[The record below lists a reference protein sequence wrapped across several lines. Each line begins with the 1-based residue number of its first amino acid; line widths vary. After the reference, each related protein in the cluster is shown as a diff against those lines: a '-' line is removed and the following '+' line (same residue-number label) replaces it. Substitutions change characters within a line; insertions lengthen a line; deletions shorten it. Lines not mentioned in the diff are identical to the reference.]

1 MGESR
6 GGGGSEDTKLR
17 LHGLF
22 TQVKNGPADQDLQPQ
37 QKLVDK
43 SGDCGKDE
51 FSPLSQ
57 NGSSASK
64 SGLLSNPLLVPSEGI
79 NTFGSSPR
87 TAIGRSR
94 SAERGQ
100 LEAWRDCGSMS
111 QEDAMRAF
119 LCVLFSSAPYWKYEQ
134 FI

>member
-1 MGESR
+1 MD
-6 GGGGSEDTKLR
+6 DTKLK

-22 TQVKNGPADQDLQPQ
+22 TQVKNGPADQDVLPQ
-37 QKLVDK
+37 QKKDNGKGESSPHLVA
-43 SGDCGKDE
+43 
-51 FSPLSQ
+51 
-57 NGSSASK
+57 SSADKDKDKDKDKGSA
-64 SGLLSNPLLVPSEGI
+64 LSVPLVPLAADSI
-79 NTFGSSPR
+79 FGSSPR
-87 TAIGRSR
+87 TAIEKSR
-94 SAERGQ
+94 STERGQ